1 MSVDG
6 ALREREAGGRPI
18 RVGMVGAGATG
29 RAIALELG
37 TPVPGIRLV
46 AIANRMPEHGER
58 ALREAD
64 ATAWGPAGSVR
75 EAEAAIKRGLPAL
88 TDDLS
93 VLTACDAIDLLVEV
107 MGTVESHGSHSRRDK
122 CVRAD
127 ARLTAFVERE
137 SVIRSSRTREEC
149 SGVK

>member
-1 MSVDG
+1 MSVDE
-6 ALREREAGGRPI
+6 ALREREAAGRPI

-29 RAIALELG
+29 RAIALQLG

-58 ALREAD
+58 ALREAG
-64 ATAWGPAGSVR
+64 AMAWGRAGSVR

-88 TDDLS
+88 TDDPS

-107 MGTVESHGSHSRRDK
+107 TGTVQSHGGHSRRDK
-122 CVRAD
+122 RVRAD
-127 ARLTAFVERE
+127 AR
-137 SVIRSSRTREEC
+137 
-149 SGVK
+149 